1 MICERFVLALRPC
14 PFSLLIR
21 LLGLEPLYIL
31 ISALEGN
38 NWNSLLSAGVQ
49 AVRASSYAKK
59 FGFVKILGLRAP
71 PWAYASSIR
80 WKMNVI
86 GDSPGSWLCECCAR

>member
-49 AVRASSYAKK
+49 AVRASSYANK
-59 FGFVKILGLRAP
+59 FGFVKILLGFAHRP
-71 PWAYASSIR
+71 GRMPHQSGGR
-80 WKMNVI
+80 WM
-86 GDSPGSWLCECCAR
+86 